1 LLQPLPIEAVCS
13 FVGHSAMSVGIET
26 LAELLDAAL
35 GALEEGIAVLDA
47 ESRVVAWNA
56 AATAIAGYLRADLL
70 SRKLPANFYRME
82 AQHQAGGEQ
91 GDQVRVPVGPE
102 AAAVASGRPVPVSLR
117 HSQGHSLPAML
128 RRTPLRD
135 ALGKRFGTLLR
146 FHSVEAIDSLPR
158 GAIDGEGDQVQQ
170 LEQSQADME
179 CRLDEAWLEWTAN
192 EVPFGVLWIAV
203 DQAPMLRK
211 THGRDASE
219 AMLTIVERTLLHGLR
234 PMEIL
239 GRWGDNE
246 FLVLSHE
253 RTAEMLMAH
262 AQHLAGLARTA
273 DFRWWGD
280 RVTLTVSIGAAQA
293 EGTNLS
299 ALSPSGSSLSVLL
312 KAAQGAMQASIYAG
326 GNRVTGHH
334 DSRHDDI
341 GTGG

>member
-1 LLQPLPIEAVCS
+1 
-13 FVGHSAMSVGIET
+13 MSIGIEN

-35 GALEEGIAVLDA
+35 GALEEGVAVLDA
-47 ESRVVAWNA
+47 EARVVAWNA
-56 AATAIAGYLRADLL
+56 AAAAIAGYRSADLL
-70 SRKLPANFYRME
+70 SRKLPVNFYRME
-82 AQHQAGGEQ
+82 AQHEPGVEHSSVHSSEQ
-91 GDQVRVPVGPE
+91 GDESRTPAGPQ
-102 AAAVASGRPVPVSLR
+102 AAAVASGRPAPVSLR

-146 FHSVEAIDSLPR
+146 FHPVETIDSLPH
-158 GAIDGEGDQVQQ
+158 GAIDAEGDQVQH

-179 CRLDEAWLEWTAN
+179 CRLDEAWREWAAN

-203 DQAPMLRK
+203 DQAAMLRK

-219 AMLTIVERTLLHGLR
+219 AMLAIVEKTLLHGLR
-234 PMEIL
+234 PTEIL

-253 RTAEMLMAH
+253 RTVEMLMAH

-280 RVTLTVSIGAAQA
+280 RVTLTVSVGVAQA
-293 EGTNLS
+293 EDASLS
-299 ALSPSGSSLSVLL
+299 ALL
-312 KAAQGAMQASIYAG
+312 KTAQGAMQASTYAG
-326 GNRVTGHH
+326 GNDVIGHHDAGLHETGLHDTGHH
-334 DSRHDDI
+334 D
-341 GTGG
+341 TGAGG

>member
-1 LLQPLPIEAVCS
+1 MWGTPRQA
-13 FVGHSAMSVGIET
+13 GAMSVGIEN

-35 GALEEGIAVLDA
+35 GALEEGVAVLDA
-47 ESRVVAWNA
+47 EARVVAWNA
-56 AATAIAGYLRADLL
+56 AAAAIAGYQRADLL
-70 SRKLPANFYRME
+70 SRKLPVNFYRME
-82 AQHQAGGEQ
+82 SQHQPEHSGER
-91 GDQVRVPVGPE
+91 GDESRVPVGPQ

-117 HSQGHSLPAML
+117 HSHGHSLPAML

-146 FHSVEAIDSLPR
+146 FHPVEAIDSLPH
-158 GAIDGEGDQVQQ
+158 GAIDAEGDQAQH
-170 LEQSQADME
+170 LEQSQADLE

-203 DQAPMLRK
+203 DQAAMLRK

-219 AMLTIVERTLLHGLR
+219 AMLAIVERTLLHGLR
-234 PMEIL
+234 PTEIL

-253 RTAEMLMAH
+253 RTTEMLTAH

-280 RVTLTVSIGAAQA
+280 RVTLTVSVGVAQA
-293 EGTNLS
+293 EGASLS
-299 ALSPSGSSLSVLL
+299 ALL
-312 KAAQGAMQASIYAG
+312 KTAQGAMQASAYAG
-326 GNRVTGHH
+326 GNHVTGHIGAGH
-334 DSRHDDI
+334 HDI
-341 GTGG
+341 GYHDYKAGG